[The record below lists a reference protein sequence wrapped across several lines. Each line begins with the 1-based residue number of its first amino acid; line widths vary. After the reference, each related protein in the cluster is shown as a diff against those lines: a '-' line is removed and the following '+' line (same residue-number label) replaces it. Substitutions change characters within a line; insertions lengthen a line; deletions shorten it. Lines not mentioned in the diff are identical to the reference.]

1 MLILSSFLGEEG
13 ALFVEKVLK
22 MEVQVQ
28 QQLKRIVEAA
38 REEKDSGKINMTHQT
53 SVLGK
58 KLGMLI
64 QLYKR

>member
-1 MLILSSFLGEEG
+1 M
-13 ALFVEKVLK
+13 EKVLK